1 MQNNKVGHQSL
12 YNTKQAANLQTRR
25 TFFKS
30 SKWRN
35 WKTMVRSSLGSLEL
49 IVTNLGEV
57 LVCRDMLP

>member
-30 SKWRN
+30 SKGRN

-49 IVTNLGEV
+49 MVTNLGEV
-57 LVCRDMLP
+57 LVGRDMLP